1 MNLISQR
8 RWYMKYRFLLALTF
22 LATELCFA
30 QQNVTVGEA
39 VAAALQ
45 KNYDVQIQLNTA
57 ATSYSD
63 RKYAAVGIFLPV
75 INGNG
80 AYSKNS
86 NKSKVING
94 LGQERN
100 TPLTSTNTN
109 GSVQLAWT
117 LFDGTKMFA
126 TRKRLV
132 ETAELNELT
141 VRSLM
146 NNTVA
151 LVVNN
156 YYNIVRQK
164 QQLKAFQEQIGVGE
178 ERVKLAE
185 KKLQVG
191 TGGKPEYLQAKVD
204 LNAFR
209 TSALAQEALIIQLKD
224 QMNGLVG
231 LTLPS
236 VYETADSIIIDV
248 EMNLEEVLANIE
260 ETNPTL
266 IAARKAIEV
275 AQAAVWESRAMR
287 SPTINFN
294 SSYVYQKTE
303 NSVAPSTN
311 SNIFQRTKGFNYGLS
326 ASLPI
331 LNGLNITNLNNKA
344 RINLERQ
351 KLVYDQQVMLATVN
365 ARVAFAAYDNARKT
379 LAIEEEN
386 ILLAKENVF
395 IMLESFKRGIA
406 TTIELRTAQQS
417 LVDAYTRLITA
428 RYNSKVSETEMLRLK
443 GALLSNE

>member
-1 MNLISQR
+1 
-8 RWYMKYRFLLALTF
+8 MKYRFLLILSFGLTGV
-22 LATELCFA
+22 CYS
-30 QQNVTVGEA
+30 QQNITVGEA

-45 KNYDVQIQLNTA
+45 KNYDVKLQQNIA
-57 ATSYSD
+57 ATANSD
-63 RKYAAVGIFLPV
+63 KKFAAIGVFLPN
-75 INGNG
+75 INGVG
-80 AYSKNS
+80 AIVKNTTDS
-86 NKSKVING
+86 RSITASDVETVRTGIK
-94 LGQERN
+94 
-100 TPLTSTNTN
+100 STNTQ
-109 GSVQLAWT
+109 GSVQLVWT

-132 ETAELNELT
+132 ETAELNELN

-151 LVVNN
+151 SVVNN

-191 TGGKPEYLQAKVD
+191 TGGKPEFLQAKVD

-209 TSALAQEALIIQLKD
+209 TSALAQEALILQLKD
-224 QMNGLVG
+224 QLNGLVG
-231 LTLPS
+231 LTLPPT
-236 VYETADSIIIDV
+236 YETADTIIID
-248 EMNLEEVLANIE
+248 MDMTLQEVIANIE

-275 AQAAVWESRAMR
+275 AEAGVWESRAGR
-287 SPTINFN
+287 SPVVNFN
-294 SSYVYQKTE
+294 SNYNFNKTE
-303 NSVAPSTN
+303 NAVAASPVSLLYSRN
-311 SNIFQRTKGFNYGLS
+311 KGLNYGLS
-326 ASLPI
+326 VSLPI
-331 LNGLNITNLNNKA
+331 LNGLNITNNINKA

-351 KLVYDQQVMLATVN
+351 KLIYDQQVMVATVN
-365 ARVAFAAYDNARKT
+365 ARVAYAGYDNARKT
-379 LAIEEEN
+379 LIIEEEN

-417 LVDAYTRLITA
+417 LVDAYTRLIAA
-428 RYNSKVSETEMLRLK
+428 RYNAKVSETELLRLR
-443 GALLSNE
+443 GALLVSQ

>member
-1 MNLISQR
+1 
-8 RWYMKYRFLLALTF
+8 MKYRFLLILLFGVTG
-22 LATELCFA
+22 LGYS
-30 QQNVTVGEA
+30 QQNVSVGEA

-45 KNYDVQIQLNTA
+45 KNYDVQLQFNTTKTA
-57 ATSYSD
+57 YSD
-63 RKYAAVGIFLPV
+63 KKFTAVGVFLPN
-75 INGNG
+75 INATG
-80 AYSKNS
+80 AIVKNTTDS
-86 NKSKVING
+86 RSITASDVETVRTGVK
-94 LGQERN
+94 
-100 TPLTSTNTN
+100 STNTQ
-109 GSVQLAWT
+109 GSVQLVWT

-126 TRKRLV
+126 TRKRLL
-132 ETAELNELT
+132 ETAELNELNIKT
-141 VRSLM
+141 MM

-209 TSALAQEALIIQLKD
+209 TSALAQEALITQTKD
-224 QMNGLVG
+224 QLNGLVG

-236 VYETADSIIIDV
+236 FYETADTIVID
-248 EMNLEEVLANIE
+248 MKMTLEEVIVNIE

-266 IAARKAIEV
+266 IASRKAIEV
-275 AQAAVWESRAMR
+275 AQAGLWESRATR
-287 SPTINFN
+287 SPIINFN
-294 SSYVYQKTE
+294 SNYNFNKTE
-303 NSVAPSTN
+303 NAAAASPVSLLYSRN
-311 SNIFQRTKGFNYGLS
+311 KGLNYGLS
-326 ASLPI
+326 VSMPI
-331 LNGLNITNLNNKA
+331 LNGFNITNNINKA
-344 RINLERQ
+344 KINVERQ
-351 KLVYDQQVMLATVN
+351 KLLYDQQLMVATVN
-365 ARVAFAAYDNARKT
+365 ARVAYAGYDNARKT
-379 LAIEEEN
+379 LEIEEEN

-428 RYNSKVSETEMLRLK
+428 RYNAKVSETELLRLK
-443 GALLSNE
+443 GALLTNQ

>member
-1 MNLISQR
+1 
-8 RWYMKYRFLLALTF
+8 MKYRFLLALSFGLTG
-22 LATELCFA
+22 LCYA
-30 QQNVTVGEA
+30 QQNITVGEV

-45 KNYDVQIQLNTA
+45 KNFDLRLQENLA
-57 ATSYSD
+57 ATAYSD
-63 RKYAAVGIFLPV
+63 KKYAAVGVFLPV

-80 AYSKNS
+80 TYSKNS

-94 LGQERN
+94 LGQEKT
-100 TPLTSTNTN
+100 TPVTSTNTN
-109 GSVQLAWT
+109 GSIQLAWT
-117 LFDGTKMFA
+117 LFDGTRMFA
-126 TRKRLV
+126 TRKRFL
-132 ETAELNELT
+132 ETAELNELN
-141 VRSLM
+141 VRNVM

-156 YYNIVRQK
+156 YYNVVRQK
-164 QQLKAFQEQIGVGE
+164 QQLKAFQEQINVGE

-209 TSALAQEALIIQLKD
+209 TSALAQQALIVQLKD

-236 VYETADSIIIDV
+236 SYETADTIVIDTGLT
-248 EMNLEEVLANIE
+248 LEEIVTGIE
-260 ETNPTL
+260 EANPTL

-275 AQAAVWESRAMR
+275 AQASVWESRAMR
-287 SPTINFN
+287 SPVINFI
-294 SSYVYQKTE
+294 SSYNYSKTE

-311 SNIFQRTKGFNYGLS
+311 SNVYQRSKGFNYGLS
-326 ASLPI
+326 VSLPI
-331 LNGLNITNLNNKA
+331 LNGLNLANVNNKA

-351 KLVYDQQVMLATVN
+351 KLIYDQQVMVATVA
-365 ARVAFAAYDNARKT
+365 ARVAFAGYDIARQT
-379 LAIEEEN
+379 LVIEEEN
-386 ILLAKENVF
+386 IVLAKENVF

-428 RYNSKVSETEMLRLK
+428 RYNAKVSETELLRLK
-443 GALLSNE
+443 GALLINQ